1 MNVECVTDRPEAI
14 AIETS
19 DVAWDYDDH
28 ILGIFDGYVGCSGLK
43 SLSVCAFCTSSSNT
57 FVNTKSV
64 RVHWLDTSSGL
75 VTKVQRAFV
84 GPLRSAF
91 DTAIEA

>member
-28 ILGIFDGYVGCSGLK
+28 ILGIFDCYVGCSGLK
-43 SLSVCAFCTSSSNT
+43 SLSVCALCRAMCDSFMH
-57 FVNTKSV
+57 TKSI
-64 RVHWLDTSSGL
+64 RVHWLH
-75 VTKVQRAFV
+75 
-84 GPLRSAF
+84 
-91 DTAIEA
+91 